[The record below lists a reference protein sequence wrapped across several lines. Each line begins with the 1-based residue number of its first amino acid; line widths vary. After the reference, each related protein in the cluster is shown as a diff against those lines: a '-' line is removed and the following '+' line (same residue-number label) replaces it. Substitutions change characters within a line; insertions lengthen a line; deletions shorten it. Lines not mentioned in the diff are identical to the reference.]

1 MIVYCCSDLIFATK
15 IRSTAESLGLVLRP
29 ARTAEAMSNRLEQV
43 DDGRPNEPV
52 TGVLIDLDL
61 EDQAMALID
70 QIKHHDQSIP
80 VIAFGSHVA
89 TAVLDGARQR
99 GADFVMA
106 RGAFTANLP
115 DILRRFG
122 DADA

>member
-15 IRSTAESLGLVLRP
+15 IRSTAEALGLVLRP
-29 ARTAEAMSNRLEQV
+29 GRTAEAMKNRLEQV
-43 DDGRPNEPV
+43 DDGKPNEPI
-52 TGVLIDLDL
+52 TGVLIDLEL
-61 EDQAMALID
+61 ADQAMALIE
-70 QIKHHDQSIP
+70 QVKHHDQNIP

-89 TAVLDGARQR
+89 TTILDGAKQH

-106 RGAFTANLP
+106 RSAFTANLP

-122 DADA
+122 KAEA